1 MKLCQKYPKEIGME
15 MGQEFDNKFQLKF
28 DAKLINEGFARS
40 MVATFCVQLNPSVS
54 EINDIKTAVSEAVT
68 NSIVHGYAGKGGE
81 IEIFVGIRNS
91 VAYIKIS
98 DKGCGIDDIEKARQP
113 FFTTKAKQ
121 ERSGMGFTLM
131 ESFMD
136 TLKVYNNQDCGVTV
150 EMSKEIRS

>member
-1 MKLCQKYPKEIGME
+1 MDVME
-15 MGQEFDNKFQLKF
+15 EFENKFNMQF

-68 NSIVHGYAGKGGE
+68 NCIVHGYAGKKGM
-81 IEIFVGIRNS
+81 IKIFVGIRDNT
-91 VAYIKIS
+91 VFIKIE
-98 DKGCGIDDIEKARQP
+98 DNGVGIDDIEKARQP
-113 FFTTKAKQ
+113 FFTTKQKE

-136 TLKVYNNQDCGVTV
+136 SLKVYNNSDGGVTV
-150 EMSKEIRS
+150 EMSKEIKMQE

>member
-1 MKLCQKYPKEIGME
+1 ME
-15 MGQEFDNKFQLKF
+15 KIENYFNKFSLKF

-68 NSIVHGYAGKGGE
+68 NCIVHGYGGGKGE
-81 IEIFVGIRNS
+81 IELFVGIKDNI
-91 VAYIKIS
+91 VFIKIT
-98 DKGCGIDDIEKARQP
+98 DHGVGIKDIEKARQP
-113 FFTTKAKQ
+113 FFTTKSKE

-136 TLKVYNNQDCGVTV
+136 ELDVYNNAEGGGLTV
-150 EMSKEIRS
+150 EMQKEIRS

>member
-1 MKLCQKYPKEIGME
+1 MNIME
-15 MGQEFDNKFQLKF
+15 DFENKFDMSL

-68 NSIVHGYAGKGGE
+68 NAIVHGYSGKGGL
-81 IEIFVGIRNS
+81 IKIFCGIKQNI
-91 VAYIKIS
+91 AYIKIS
-98 DKGCGIDDIEKARQP
+98 DNGVGIDDIEKAKQP
-113 FFTTKAKQ
+113 FFTTKEKE

-136 TLKVYNNQDCGVTV
+136 SLNVYNNKDGGVTV
-150 EMSKEIRS
+150 EMSKEIKSQV

>member
-1 MKLCQKYPKEIGME
+1 MMIE
-15 MGQEFDNKFQLKF
+15 EFDNKFDLNI

-68 NSIVHGYAGKGGE
+68 NSIVHGYGGE
-81 IEIFVGIRNS
+81 KGTINIFVGIKEN
-91 VAYIKIS
+91 VVYIKIS
-98 DKGCGIDDIEKARQP
+98 DRGVGIDDIEKAKQP
-113 FFTTKAKQ
+113 FFTTKSKE

-136 TLKVYNNQDCGVTV
+136 TLNVFNNEDCGVTV
-150 EMSKEIRS
+150 EMSKEIKE